1 MTFIHS
7 FPGIH
12 FDFGAIGELGSE
24 LTARKIRKPILITD
38 TGLVRCGV
46 LQQVLD
52 ALPSGQ
58 DYAVFSDIPEN
69 PTIFGVEEA
78 LKVYQ
83 SEACDG
89 IVGIGGGSVL
99 DSGKA
104 LRVITHQSGTLLSFL
119 DHSSEISANVAPY
132 ITIPTTAGTG
142 AEITFGGGI
151 HPTENAIG
159 MGLRSPYIKPDMAI
173 CDPELTLTLPSHLT
187 AATGMDAL
195 GHCIEG
201 YVSNISNPPI
211 EAITLDGI
219 NRVSNFIKRAVND
232 GNDREARYNMLMAGL
247 EGGMAIYLGLGPI
260 HALANTFGNSPLH
273 HGTLVTVST
282 PAVLRFYEGLIDEK
296 LDKIKLAMN
305 LEEGANLADAIADL
319 NERIGM
325 PFSIREMGYDQDDLD
340 FMANETFKSHF
351 NAWAPKKPNLEEC
364 RQLVIDTLG

>member
-1 MTFIHS
+1 MAIIHS
-7 FPGIH
+7 FPDIQFDYGAIKGLGPELEARGIH
-12 FDFGAIGELGSE
+12 
-24 LTARKIRKPILITD
+24 KPIIITD
-38 TGLVRCGV
+38 RGLVACGV

-52 ALPSGQ
+52 ALPSRQ
-58 DYAVFSDIPEN
+58 VHAVFSDIPEN
-69 PTIFGVEEA
+69 PTIQGVEGA
-78 LKVYQ
+78 LAVYQ
-83 SEACDG
+83 AEDCDG
-89 IVGIGGGSVL
+89 IVALGGGSVL

-104 LRVITHQSGTLLSFL
+104 LRVIARQSGTLLSFL
-119 DHSSEISANVAPY
+119 DHSLEITADVAPY

-151 HPTENAIG
+151 HPTKNAIG
-159 MGLRSPYIKPDMAI
+159 MGIRSPHIKPDLAI
-173 CDPELTLTLPSHLT
+173 CDPELTLTLPPHLT

-201 YVSNISNPPI
+201 YVSNISNPPV

-219 NRVSNFIKRAVND
+219 HRVVTYIQRAVSD

-282 PAVLRFYEGLIDEK
+282 PSVLRYYEGKIDDK
-296 LDKIKLAMN
+296 LNNIRAAMN
-305 LEEGANLADAIADL
+305 LSPGANLAEAIEDL

-325 PFSIREMGYDQDDLD
+325 PSGVREMGYEGDDID
-340 FMANETFKSHF
+340 FMADETFKSHF
-351 NAWAPKKPNLEEC
+351 NVWAPKKPSLEEC
-364 RQLVIDTLG
+364 RQLVIDALG